1 MTTKLSAVMDT
12 ARRAAETTPAE
23 RLLERIADRIGA
35 RASVGAVFGDPIE
48 RGDLTVVPVARVR
61 WGFGGGAGGA
71 DQLPGAPDDTGAT
84 SWAGGGGGGGGATA
98 DPIGYLEIGP
108 EGATFRPIAAAYPS
122 PLFLLVSGITAA
134 IVVRALARLLRG

>member
-12 ARRAAETTPAE
+12 ARQAAEATPAE

-61 WGFGGGAGGA
+61 WGFGGGAGNA
-71 DQLPGAPDDTGAT
+71 EPAPGEPGDGGG
-84 SWAGGGGGGGGATA
+84 AGGGGGGGGATA

-108 EGATFRPIAAAYPS
+108 GGATFRPITAAYPS

-134 IVVRALARLLRG
+134 IVLRALARLLRG

>member
-1 MTTKLSAVMDT
+1 MDT
-12 ARRAAETTPAE
+12 ARQAAEATPAE

-61 WGFGGGAGGA
+61 WGFGGGAGNA
-71 DQLPGAPDDTGAT
+71 EPAPGEPGDGGG
-84 SWAGGGGGGGGATA
+84 AGGGGGGGGATA

-108 EGATFRPIAAAYPS
+108 GGATFRPITAAYPS

-134 IVVRALARLLRG
+134 IVLRALARLLRG